1 MKFKFLTSALLTIAF
16 IIVGSQAFGQQ
27 ISKEENARLQ
37 TFFKKNFGANLA
49 PDTVV
54 EVKGVEDSS
63 IKGLKK
69 GTFVINTAQGSQEI
83 GFTMSQDGKYLL
95 LGNMVDTSGFKVTAI
110 KNIKQGSIPI
120 PRGEFPILMTTDG
133 KFLII
138 NGEIINVSTFKDSK
152 LTGFKEGSFN
162 MGGRQTVP
170 VYIGGN
176 GKFLVLGTE
185 LYDTTVD
192 PQKEIVEKISLK
204 DVPVK
209 GADNAKVVIV
219 EYSDFQCPFCKRGK
233 DMLPQILKDYNGKIK
248 IAYKQM
254 PLKNHNWAMNAAI
267 AATCAYQEGG
277 NDKFWAL
284 HDKLFDNQK
293 DITLENSK
301 EKFDQYAK
309 EIGLDTKKF
318 DACLDSKEAKAKVES
333 QMDEA
338 TAIGVQSTP
347 TFVVNG
353 MIVPGANPDG
363 LKSAIEIQL
372 SAGS

>member
-49 PDTVV
+49 PDTVI
-54 EVKGVEDSS
+54 EIKGVEDSS

-69 GTFVINTAQGSQEI
+69 GTFVINTAQGSQEV
-83 GFTMSQDGKYLL
+83 GFVMSQDGKYLL
-95 LGNMVDTSGFKVTAI
+95 MGNMVDTTGFKVTAI
-110 KNIKQGSIPI
+110 KNIKQGAIPI
-120 PRGEFPILMTTDG
+120 PRGEFPVLMTTDG

-138 NGEIINVSTFKDSK
+138 NSEIIDVSKFKDSK
-152 LTGFKEGSFN
+152 LAGFKEGSFN

-170 VYIGGN
+170 VFISGN

-185 LYDTTVD
+185 IYDTTVD
-192 PQKEIVEKISLK
+192 PQKEIMEKISLK
-204 DVPVK
+204 DVPIK

-233 DMLPQILKDYNGKIK
+233 DMLPQILKDYNGKVK
-248 IAYKQM
+248 IAYKQL
-254 PLKNHNWAMNAAI
+254 PLKNHNWAMPAAI
-267 AATCAYQEGG
+267 ASVCAYEQG

-284 HDKLFDNQK
+284 HDKLFDSQK

-301 EKFDQYAK
+301 EKFNQYAK
-309 EIGLDTKKF
+309 EVGLDTKKF
-318 DACLDSKEAKAKVES
+318 DTCLNSKEVKAKVDT
-333 QMDEA
+333 QMKEA
-338 TAIGVQSTP
+338 VEIGVQSTP

-353 MIVPGANPDG
+353 MIVPGANPEG

-372 SAGS
+372 SEGS

>member
-37 TFFKKNFGANLA
+37 TFFKKNFGANMA
-49 PDTVV
+49 PDTVI
-54 EVKGVEDSS
+54 EIKGVEDSS
-63 IKGLKK
+63 IKGLKN
-69 GTFVINTAQGSQEI
+69 GTFVINTTQGSQEV
-83 GFTMSQDGKYLL
+83 GFVMSQDGKYLL
-95 LGNMVDTSGFKVTAI
+95 MGNMVDTTGFKVTAI

-120 PRGEFPILMTTDG
+120 PRGEFPVLMTTDG

-138 NGEIINVSTFKDSK
+138 NSEIMDVSKFKDSK
-152 LTGFKEGSFN
+152 LAGFKEGSFN

-170 VYIGGN
+170 VFISGN

-185 LYDTTVD
+185 IYDTTVD
-192 PQKEIVEKISLK
+192 PQKEIMEKISLK
-204 DVPVK
+204 GVPTK

-233 DMLPQILKDYNGKIK
+233 DMLPQILKEYDGKVK
-248 IAYKQM
+248 IAFKQL
-254 PLKNHNWAMNAAI
+254 PLKNHNWAMPAAI
-267 AATCAYQEGG
+267 ATVCAYEQG

-284 HDKLFDNQK
+284 HDKLFDSQK

-301 EKFDQYAK
+301 EKFNQYAK
-309 EIGLDTKKF
+309 EVGLDTKKF
-318 DACLDSKEAKAKVES
+318 DTCLNSKEVKAKVES
-333 QMDEA
+333 QMQEA
-338 TAIGVQSTP
+338 TEIGVQSTP

-353 MIVPGANPDG
+353 MIVPGANPEG

-372 SAGS
+372 SEGS

>member
-37 TFFKKNFGANLA
+37 TFFKKNFGANMA
-49 PDTVV
+49 PDTVI
-54 EVKGVEDSS
+54 EIKGVEDSS

-69 GTFVINTAQGSQEI
+69 GTFVVNTTQGSQEV
-83 GFTMSQDGKYLL
+83 GFVMSQDGKYLL
-95 LGNMVDTSGFKVTAI
+95 MGNMVDTTGFKVTAI

-120 PRGEFPILMTTDG
+120 PRGEFPVLMTTDG

-138 NGEIINVSTFKDSK
+138 NSEIIDVSKFKDSK
-152 LTGFKEGSFN
+152 LAGFKEGSFN

-170 VYIGGN
+170 VFISGN

-185 LYDTTVD
+185 IYDTTVD
-192 PQKEIVEKISLK
+192 PQKEIMEKISLK
-204 DVPVK
+204 DVPTK
-209 GADNAKVVIV
+209 GTDNAKVVIV

-233 DMLPQILKDYNGKIK
+233 DMLPQILKDYNGKVK
-248 IAYKQM
+248 IAYKQL
-254 PLKNHNWAMNAAI
+254 PLKNHNWAMPAAI
-267 AATCAYQEGG
+267 ATVCAYQQG

-284 HDKLFDNQK
+284 HDKLFDSQK

-301 EKFDQYAK
+301 EKFNQYAK
-309 EIGLDTKKF
+309 EVGLDTKKF
-318 DACLDSKEAKAKVES
+318 DACLNSKEAKAVVDTQMKEAVE
-333 QMDEA
+333 
-338 TAIGVQSTP
+338 IGVQSTP

-353 MIVPGANPDG
+353 MIVPGANPEG

-372 SAGS
+372 SEGS

>member
-49 PDTVV
+49 PDTVI
-54 EVKGVEDSS
+54 EIKGVEDSS

-69 GTFVINTAQGSQEI
+69 GTFVINTAQGSQEV
-83 GFTMSQDGKYLL
+83 GFVMSQDGKYLL
-95 LGNMVDTSGFKVTAI
+95 MGNMVDTTGFKVTAI
-110 KNIKQGSIPI
+110 KNIKQGAIPI
-120 PRGEFPILMTTDG
+120 PRGEFPVLMTTDG

-138 NGEIINVSTFKDSK
+138 NSEIIDVSKFKDSK
-152 LTGFKEGSFN
+152 LAGFKEGSFN

-170 VYIGGN
+170 VFISGN

-185 LYDTTVD
+185 IYDTTVD
-192 PQKEIVEKISLK
+192 PQKEIMEKISLK
-204 DVPVK
+204 DVPIK

-233 DMLPQILKDYNGKIK
+233 DMLPQILKDYNGKVK
-248 IAYKQM
+248 IAYKQL
-254 PLKNHNWAMNAAI
+254 PLKNHNWAMPAAI
-267 AATCAYQEGG
+267 ASVCAYEQG

-284 HDKLFDNQK
+284 HDKLFDSQK

-301 EKFDQYAK
+301 EKFNQYAK
-309 EIGLDTKKF
+309 EVGLDTKKF
-318 DACLDSKEAKAKVES
+318 DACLNSKEVKAKVDT
-333 QMDEA
+333 QMKEA
-338 TAIGVQSTP
+338 VEIGVQSTP

-353 MIVPGANPDG
+353 MIVPGANPEG

-372 SAGS
+372 SEGS

>member
-49 PDTVV
+49 PDTVI
-54 EVKGVEDSS
+54 EIKGVEESS

-69 GTFVINTAQGSQEI
+69 GTFVINTAQGSQEV
-83 GFTMSQDGKYLL
+83 GFVMSQDGKYLL
-95 LGNMVDTSGFKVTAI
+95 MGNMVDTSGFKVTAI
-110 KNIKQGSIPI
+110 KNIKQGAIPI
-120 PRGEFPILMTTDG
+120 PRGEFPVLMTTDG

-138 NGEIINVSTFKDSK
+138 NSEIIDVSKFKDSK
-152 LTGFKEGSFN
+152 LAGFKEGSFN

-170 VYIGGN
+170 VFISSN

-185 LYDTTVD
+185 IFDTTVD
-192 PQKEIVEKISLK
+192 PHKEIMERISLK
-204 DVPVK
+204 GVPTK
-209 GADNAKVVIV
+209 GAEKAEVVIV

-233 DMLPQILKDYNGKIK
+233 DMLPQILKEYDGKVK
-248 IAYKQM
+248 IVFKQL
-254 PLKNHNWAMNAAI
+254 PLKNHNWAMPAAI
-267 AATCAYQEGG
+267 ASVCAYQQG

-284 HDKLFDNQK
+284 HDKLFDSQK

-301 EKFDQYAK
+301 DKFNQYAK
-309 EIGLDTKKF
+309 EVGLDTKKF
-318 DACLDSKEAKAKVES
+318 DACLNSKEVKAEVEG
-333 QMDEA
+333 QMKEA
-338 TAIGVQSTP
+338 TEVGVQSTP

-353 MIVPGANPDG
+353 MIVPGANPEG

-372 SAGS
+372 SEGS

>member
-37 TFFKKNFGANLA
+37 TFFKKNFGANMA
-49 PDTVV
+49 PDTVI
-54 EVKGVEDSS
+54 EIKGVEDSS

-69 GTFVINTAQGSQEI
+69 GTFVINTSQGSQEV
-83 GFTMSQDGKYLL
+83 GFVMSQDGKYLL
-95 LGNMVDTSGFKVTAI
+95 MGNMVDTTGFKVTAI

-120 PRGEFPILMTTDG
+120 PRGEFPVLMTTDG

-138 NGEIINVSTFKDSK
+138 NSEIIDVSKFKESK
-152 LTGFKEGSFN
+152 LAGFKEGSFN

-170 VYIGGN
+170 VFISGN

-185 LYDTTVD
+185 IYDTTVD
-192 PQKEIVEKISLK
+192 PQKEIMEKISIK

-233 DMLPQILKDYNGKIK
+233 DMLPQILKDYKGKVK
-248 IAYKQM
+248 IAYKQL
-254 PLKNHNWAMNAAI
+254 PLKNHNWAMPAAI
-267 AATCAYQEGG
+267 ASVCAYQQG

-284 HDKLFDNQK
+284 HDKLFDSQK

-301 EKFDQYAK
+301 EKFNQYAK
-309 EIGLDTKKF
+309 EVGLDTKKF
-318 DACLDSKEAKAKVES
+318 DACLNSKEAAAVVDTQMKEAVE
-333 QMDEA
+333 
-338 TAIGVQSTP
+338 IGVQSTP

-353 MIVPGANPDG
+353 MIVPGANPEG

-372 SAGS
+372 SEGS

>member
-49 PDTVV
+49 PDTVI
-54 EVKGVEDSS
+54 EIKGVEDSS

-69 GTFVINTAQGSQEI
+69 GTFVINTAQGSQEV
-83 GFTMSQDGKYLL
+83 GFVMSQDGKYLL
-95 LGNMVDTSGFKVTAI
+95 MGNMVDTTGFKVTAI
-110 KNIKQGSIPI
+110 KNIKQGAIPI
-120 PRGEFPILMTTDG
+120 PRGEFPVLMTTDG

-138 NGEIINVSTFKDSK
+138 NSEIIDVSKFKDSK
-152 LTGFKEGSFN
+152 LAGFKEGSFN

-170 VYIGGN
+170 VFISGN

-185 LYDTTVD
+185 IYDTTVD
-192 PQKEIVEKISLK
+192 PQKEIMEKISLK
-204 DVPVK
+204 DVPIK

-233 DMLPQILKDYNGKIK
+233 DMLPQILKDYNGKVK
-248 IAYKQM
+248 IAYKQL
-254 PLKNHNWAMNAAI
+254 PLKNHNWAMPAAI
-267 AATCAYQEGG
+267 ASVCAYEQG

-284 HDKLFDNQK
+284 HDKLFDSQK

-301 EKFDQYAK
+301 EKFNQYAK
-309 EIGLDTKKF
+309 EVGLDTKKF
-318 DACLDSKEAKAKVES
+318 DACLNSKEAAAVVDTQMKEAVE
-333 QMDEA
+333 
-338 TAIGVQSTP
+338 IGVQSTP

-353 MIVPGANPDG
+353 MIVPGANPEG

-372 SAGS
+372 SEGS

>member
-37 TFFKKNFGANLA
+37 TFFKKNFGANMA
-49 PDTVV
+49 PDTVI
-54 EVKGVEDSS
+54 EIKGFEDSS

-69 GTFVINTAQGSQEI
+69 GTFVINTTQGSQEV
-83 GFTMSQDGKYLL
+83 GFVMSQDGKYLL
-95 LGNMVDTSGFKVTAI
+95 MGNMVDTTGFKVTAI
-110 KNIKQGSIPI
+110 KNIKQGAIPI
-120 PRGEFPILMTTDG
+120 PRGEFPVLMTTDG

-138 NGEIINVSTFKDSK
+138 NSEIIDVSKFKESK
-152 LTGFKEGSFN
+152 LAGFKEGSFN

-170 VYIGGN
+170 VFISGN

-185 LYDTTVD
+185 IYDTTVD
-192 PQKEIVEKISLK
+192 PQKEIMEKISLK
-204 DVPVK
+204 DVPTK
-209 GADNAKVVIV
+209 GTDNAKVVIV

-233 DMLPQILKDYNGKIK
+233 DMLPQILKDYNGKVK
-248 IAYKQM
+248 IAYKQL
-254 PLKNHNWAMNAAI
+254 PLKNHNWAMPAAI
-267 AATCAYQEGG
+267 ASVCAYQQG

-284 HDKLFDNQK
+284 HDKLFDSQK

-301 EKFDQYAK
+301 EKFNQYAK
-309 EIGLDTKKF
+309 EVGLDTKKF
-318 DACLDSKEAKAKVES
+318 DACLNSKEAKAVVES
-333 QMDEA
+333 QMKEA
-338 TAIGVQSTP
+338 TEVGVQSTP

-353 MIVPGANPDG
+353 MIVPGANPEG

-372 SAGS
+372 SEGS

>member
-49 PDTVV
+49 PDTVI
-54 EVKGVEDSS
+54 EIKGVEESS

-69 GTFVINTAQGSQEI
+69 GTFVVNTAQGSQEV
-83 GFTMSQDGKYLL
+83 GFVMSQDGKYLL
-95 LGNMVDTSGFKVTAI
+95 MGNMVDTTGFKVTAI
-110 KNIKQGSIPI
+110 KNIKQGAIPI
-120 PRGEFPILMTTDG
+120 PRGEFPVLMTTDG

-138 NGEIINVSTFKDSK
+138 NSEIIDVSKFKDSK
-152 LTGFKEGSFN
+152 LAGFKEGSFT

-170 VYIGGN
+170 VFISGN

-185 LYDTTVD
+185 IYDTTVD
-192 PQKEIVEKISLK
+192 PQKEIMEKISLK
-204 DVPVK
+204 GVPTK

-233 DMLPQILKDYNGKIK
+233 DMLPQILKEYDGKIK
-248 IAYKQM
+248 IAFKQL
-254 PLKNHNWAMNAAI
+254 PLKNHNWAMPAAV
-267 AATCAYQEGG
+267 AAVCSYEQG
-277 NDKFWAL
+277 NDKFWAF
-284 HDKLFDNQK
+284 HDKLFDSQK

-301 EKFDQYAK
+301 EKFNQYAK
-309 EIGLDTKKF
+309 EVGLDTKKF
-318 DACLDSKEAKAKVES
+318 DTCLNSKEVKAKVES
-333 QMDEA
+333 QMKEA
-338 TAIGVQSTP
+338 TEVGVQSTP

-353 MIVPGANPDG
+353 MIVPGANPEG

-372 SAGS
+372 SEGS

>member
-49 PDTVV
+49 PDTVI
-54 EVKGVEDSS
+54 EIKGVEDSS

-69 GTFVINTAQGSQEI
+69 GTFVINTAQGSQEV
-83 GFTMSQDGKYLL
+83 GFVMSQDGKYLL
-95 LGNMVDTSGFKVTAI
+95 MGNMVDTTGFKVTAI
-110 KNIKQGSIPI
+110 KNIKQGAIPI
-120 PRGEFPILMTTDG
+120 PRGEFPVLMTTDG

-138 NGEIINVSTFKDSK
+138 NSEIIDVSKFKDSK
-152 LTGFKEGSFN
+152 LAGFKEGSFN

-170 VYIGGN
+170 VFISGN

-185 LYDTTVD
+185 IYDTTVD
-192 PQKEIVEKISLK
+192 PQKEIMEKISLK
-204 DVPVK
+204 DVPIK

-233 DMLPQILKDYNGKIK
+233 DMIPQILKDYNGKVK
-248 IAYKQM
+248 IAYKQL
-254 PLKNHNWAMNAAI
+254 PLKNHNWAMPAAI
-267 AATCAYQEGG
+267 ASVCAYEQG

-284 HDKLFDNQK
+284 HDKLFDSQK

-301 EKFDQYAK
+301 EKFNQYAK
-309 EIGLDTKKF
+309 EVGLDTKKF
-318 DACLDSKEAKAKVES
+318 DACLNSKEAAAVVDTQMKEAVE
-333 QMDEA
+333 
-338 TAIGVQSTP
+338 IGVQSTP

-353 MIVPGANPDG
+353 MIVPGANPEG

-372 SAGS
+372 SEGS